1 MKNLIYEY
9 QYDPDKCDLFV
20 ELFHEAKE
28 KGLTMPGLCGQHNSD
43 SRVETNVKKSTD
55 LYFALLDNSDID
67 PEKYKMKEF
76 TEFIYGVIDNYLED
90 TRLNNIVGQLEFKE
104 PLQIHHY
111 APGEGF
117 YALHGDSAT
126 YKTSTRVLVFILYLN
141 DVKDGG
147 TFFPWQD
154 YKSESKKGNMIVFPA
169 SYTHPHRGV
178 VSYDEDKYILTGWV
192 FHSNNGQESED

>member
-9 QYDPDKCDLFV
+9 QYDPDHCDLFV

-43 SRVETNVKKSTD
+43 CKVVPTVKKSTD
-55 LYFALLDNSDID
+55 LYFSILDKSDID
-67 PEKYKMKEF
+67 PEKYRVKDFSEY
-76 TEFIYGVIDNYLED
+76 IYKAIDDYVND
-90 TRLNNIVGQLEFKE
+90 TGLNNILGELEFKE

-141 DVKDGG
+141 DVEDGG

-154 YKSESKKGNMIVFPA
+154 YRSKSKKGNMIIFPA

>member
-9 QYDPDKCDLFV
+9 QYDPDHCDLFV
-20 ELFHEAKE
+20 ELFQEAKE
-28 KGLTMPGLCGQHNSD
+28 RGLTMPGLCGQHNSD
-43 SRVETNVKKSTD
+43 SKVETSVKKSTD
-55 LYFALLDNSDID
+55 LYFSLLDKSDID
-67 PEKYKMKEF
+67 PVKYRVKDFSEYIF
-76 TEFIYGVIDNYLED
+76 GVIDHYLKD
-90 TRLNNIVGQLEFKE
+90 TGLNNIVGEVEFKE
-104 PLQIHHY
+104 PLQLHHY

-141 DVKDGG
+141 DVEDGG

-154 YKSESKKGNMIVFPA
+154 YKSKSKKGNMIVFPA